1 MNAPDGM
8 MSAVLCVVAFQTFKK
23 NVRFADTSQA
33 REEGVD
39 ARILRRARGTR
50 RHADAH
56 RVILTFANAFVPR
69 GPRRSFGR
77 RPSPTAR
84 DWRHPAAQLLLLVR
98 PRVDSARPRPRAE
111 PR

>member
-1 MNAPDGM
+1 MNAPDG

-50 RHADAH
+50 RHAGAH
-56 RVILTFANAFVPR
+56 RVILTLANAFVPR

>member
-39 ARILRRARGTR
+39 ARILRARAAHVATRARI
-50 RHADAH
+50 A
-56 RVILTFANAFVPR
+56 
-69 GPRRSFGR
+69 S
-77 RPSPTAR
+77 S
-84 DWRHPAAQLLLLVR
+84 
-98 PRVDSARPRPRAE
+98 
-111 PR
+111 